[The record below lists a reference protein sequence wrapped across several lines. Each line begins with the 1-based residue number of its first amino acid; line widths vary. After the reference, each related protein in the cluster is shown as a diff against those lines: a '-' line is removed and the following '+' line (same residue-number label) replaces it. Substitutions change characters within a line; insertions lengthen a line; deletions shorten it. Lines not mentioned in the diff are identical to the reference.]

1 MSDNNEAARA
11 VDDRGDR
18 VFGPERYT
26 YDDLTFADPAEALN
40 LGVPGSDPAA
50 NSLRA
55 QVAAEVVS
63 EYYDRLDVSI
73 QTGGAEPEVV
83 FGAQLVDFHD
93 GDLRAVLADEKF
105 TADLHQLIGSGW
117 TSGFT
122 ETEDGF
128 REYESFYV
136 DPESPQQQ
144 AAVAELRSNIETAVT
159 VGTASPP
166 ETTPTTAVTSEA
178 TPVSHPQT
186 WLDRLL
192 RRNAEP
198 VRQPPNQPGD
208 RPPRTEE
215 PEQKDTL
222 SQYAGDSWNTFKITG
237 KRATE
242 QPQPPEQQASA
253 AARFSGIVN
262 DSQRREAH
270 RDPLPD
276 VSTDVKLQQA

>member
-1 MSDNNEAARA
+1 MSGDNEAARA

-26 YDDLTFADPAEALN
+26 YDDLTFVDQAEALS
-40 LGVPGSDPAA
+40 LGVRGSDPDSNA
-50 NSLRA
+50 LRA
-55 QVAAEVVS
+55 EVAAEVVA
-63 EYYDRLDVSI
+63 EYFRRADAAI
-73 QTGGAEPEVV
+73 EGTEAEPEPV
-83 FGAQLVDFHD
+83 FGIHLVEKHR
-93 GDLRAVLADEKF
+93 GDLHGVLGDELF
-105 TADLHQLIGSGW
+105 TKDLHQLIGSGW

-144 AAVAELRSNIETAVT
+144 AAVAELRSNIEAAVT
-159 VGTASPP
+159 IGTASPP

-178 TPVSHPQT
+178 TPVSRPQT

-198 VRQPPNQPGD
+198 VRQPPSQPGD

-222 SQYAGDSWNTFKITG
+222 SQYAGESWNTFKITG
-237 KRATE
+237 ERATE

-262 DSQRREAH
+262 DSQRCEAH

-276 VSTDVKLQQA
+276 VSTDVKLQQG